1 MKNIVLGL
9 NDVIFKLAMFLNVCD
24 LTIKQNKTM
33 KKSRAIQY
41 YTTQNV
47 NMGFFKVVEIR
58 A

>member
-1 MKNIVLGL
+1 
-9 NDVIFKLAMFLNVCD
+9 MFLNVCD
-24 LTIKQNKTM
+24 LTKKQNKTKQNKTKQNKTKQNKTM